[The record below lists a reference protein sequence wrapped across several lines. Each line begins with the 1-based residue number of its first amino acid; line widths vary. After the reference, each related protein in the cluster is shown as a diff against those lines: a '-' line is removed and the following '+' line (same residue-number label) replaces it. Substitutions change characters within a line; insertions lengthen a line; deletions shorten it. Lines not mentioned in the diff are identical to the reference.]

1 MCGYFLNATSES
13 PIFMTG
19 HLIDTN
25 ITGAGEALIMRTL
38 PLTSLMSKEPLY
50 GNGSINFKSLRN
62 TLMDILIISAS
73 QDKAGSVHQRTT
85 PIAQECVLSWCVK
98 TIASFY
104 DHGVYQEDVIESH
117 MNTTSGP
124 FPWVAYTFENDYE
137 NGTDIFYLQDIN
149 IAGTTSDQRTFS
161 GYGTSNSTAA
171 SVMQGF
177 IDLFPSFTTINR
189 TSLNPVMRYKTYRT
203 GPAYTRLLRFNPWLA
218 PNNVSTHMERLAI
231 AMTNAMR
238 SSPSSTMLAGK
249 AYSVETYV
257 AVHWS
262 WLAFPFILLFLGLI
276 FLVATILKTSKEGAV
291 GIWKTS
297 AMPSLIY
304 GLPQEV
310 QASLQQDDHVRRK
323 RARKITI
330 RLLPE
335 RGWRLSRQ
343 LVASHT
349 PVRRSR
355 IDEPADSV

>member
-1 MCGYFLNATSES
+1 
-13 PIFMTG
+13 
-19 HLIDTN
+19 
-25 ITGAGEALIMRTL
+25 
-38 PLTSLMSKEPLY
+38 
-50 GNGSINFKSLRN
+50 
-62 TLMDILIISAS
+62 
-73 QDKAGSVHQRTT
+73 
-85 PIAQECVLSWCVK
+85 
-98 TIASFY
+98 
-104 DHGVYQEDVIESH
+104 
-117 MNTTSGP
+117 
-124 FPWVAYTFENDYE
+124 
-137 NGTDIFYLQDIN
+137 
-149 IAGTTSDQRTFS
+149 
-161 GYGTSNSTAA
+161 
-171 SVMQGF
+171 
-177 IDLFPSFTTINR
+177 
-189 TSLNPVMRYKTYRT
+189 
-203 GPAYTRLLRFNPWLA
+203 
-218 PNNVSTHMERLAI
+218 
-231 AMTNAMR
+231 MR